1 MEGRTQTVGCLGF
14 RRIATHF
21 ATLRTGKHH
30 HLEWQREG
38 ENGYSIRRVED
49 IDESLTL
56 LGYDGC

>member
-21 ATLRTGKHH
+21 ATLQTGKHH

-38 ENGYSIRRVED
+38 ENSYSIGRAEN
-49 IDESLTL
+49 INSILDER
-56 LGYDGC
+56 CIE